1 MRAWLER
8 GADSDG
14 QSIRPVNVITEGP
27 WCRGWAN
34 HTEEEEKEEQEQEQE
49 EQEEDEEFLGA
60 PQAASGTSTDTAQP
74 HRPGKE
80 PTEPVRTL
88 TR

>member
-34 HTEEEEKEEQEQEQE
+34 HTEEEEEEEQEQEQE
-49 EQEEDEEFLGA
+49 
-60 PQAASGTSTDTAQP
+60 TAKSKSKSKSK
-74 HRPGKE
+74 RRRKRKRGGGGKC
-80 PTEPVRTL
+80 
-88 TR
+88 